1 MIELIFLIVFTIAIL
16 SIYIYDTVTNKISK
30 NDTFRDQ
37 KFKTI
42 YLYVTSGL
50 VLLNKTIEVYQAYF
64 NHK

>member
-16 SIYIYDTVTNKISK
+16 SIYIYDIVTNKISK

>member
-1 MIELIFLIVFTIAIL
+1 MIELIFLTVFSVTIL
-16 SIYIYDTVTNKISK
+16 SIYFYDLITNKISK
-30 NDTFRDQ
+30 NDTYRDL

-50 VLLNKTIEVYQAYF
+50 LILNKTIEVYQAYF